1 MTVTHEATKE
11 MISELRRMSNRTGN
25 KQAEKIMRDG
35 AAWLEDV
42 EGNRVELQDENEKL
56 RQKLADKDEQLAGW
70 KALVDRIQQGGT
82 ETKSVA
88 DERNPKPEKNK
99 RYDYTAVLTRFVQG
113 DDEILRIPT
122 KNADRTGKYDER
134 KPTIR
139 HPSFYT
145 MRDTIA
151 RTKSPVSVFYD
162 DATCEIVL
170 VKRGEQS

>member
-1 MTVTHEATKE
+1 MTTDATRQ
-11 MISELRRMSNRTGN
+11 MIAELRRMAGRTGN
-25 KQAEKIMRDG
+25 KSA
-35 AAWLEDV
+35 EDV
-42 EGNRVELQDENEKL
+42 MRNAASWMEDLNTEYLKVIGEVDKL

-70 KALVDRIQQGGT
+70 KALVDRIQGGT

-99 RYDYTAVLTRFVQG
+99 RYDYTAVLARFVQG

-122 KNADRTGKYDER
+122 KNADRTGKYNER

-151 RTKSPVSVFYD
+151 RTKSPVSAFYD

-170 VKRGEQS
+170 VKQGGRT

>member
-1 MTVTHEATKE
+1 MTIKHEAVKE
-11 MISELRRMSNRTGN
+11 MVSELRRMSNRTGN
-25 KQAEKIMRDG
+25 KQAEKTMRDG
-35 AAWLEDV
+35 ATWLEDV
-42 EGNRVELQDENEKL
+42 ESDRVELQNENEKL

-70 KALVDRIQQGGT
+70 KALVDRIQGGA

-88 DERNPKPEKNK
+88 DECKPKPEKNK

-122 KNADRTGKYDER
+122 KNADRTGKYNER
-134 KPTIR
+134 KPAIR

-145 MRDTIA
+145 MRDVIT

-170 VKRGEQS
+170 VKRGEQP

>member
-1 MTVTHEATKE
+1 MTVTHDATRQ
-11 MISELRRMSNRTGN
+11 MIAELRRMAGRTGN
-25 KQAEKIMRDG
+25 KSVEDTMRN
-35 AAWLEDV
+35 AASWLENMNTEYLKVIGEVD
-42 EGNRVELQDENEKL
+42 KL

-70 KALVDRIQQGGT
+70 KALVDRIQGGT
-82 ETKSVA
+82 ETNPVS

-99 RYDYTAVLTRFVQG
+99 RYDYSTVLTRFVQS
-113 DDEILRIPT
+113 DDEVLRIPT

-151 RTKSPVSVFYD
+151 RTKSPVSTFYD
-162 DATCEIVL
+162 NATCEIVL
-170 VKRGEQS
+170 VKQGGRT

>member
-1 MTVTHEATKE
+1 MTTDATRQ
-11 MISELRRMSNRTGN
+11 MIAELRRMAGRTGN
-25 KQAEKIMRDG
+25 KSAEDVMRN
-35 AAWLEDV
+35 AASWLEDLNTEYLKV
-42 EGNRVELQDENEKL
+42 IGEVDKL
-56 RQKLADKDEQLAGW
+56 RQRLADKDEQLAGW
-70 KALVDRIQQGGT
+70 KALVDRIQGGT

-145 MRDTIA
+145 MRDTIN
-151 RTKSPVSVFYD
+151 RMGSPVSAFYD
-162 DATCEIVL
+162 EGTCEIVL
-170 VKRGEQS
+170 VKQGGRT

>member
-1 MTVTHEATKE
+1 MTVTHDATRQ
-11 MISELRRMSNRTGN
+11 MIADLRHMAGRTGN
-25 KQAEKIMRDG
+25 KSAEKTMRD
-35 AAWLEDV
+35 AASWMEDLNT
-42 EGNRVELQDENEKL
+42 EFLKAANEVDKL

-70 KALVDRIQQGGT
+70 KALVDRIQGGT

-162 DATCEIVL
+162 DSTCEIVL
-170 VKRGEQS
+170 VKQGGRS

>member
-1 MTVTHEATKE
+1 MTTDATRQ
-11 MISELRRMSNRTGN
+11 MIAELRRMSNRTGN
-25 KQAEKIMRDG
+25 KQAEKTMRD
-35 AAWLEDV
+35 AASWMEDLNT
-42 EGNRVELQDENEKL
+42 EFLKAANEVDKL
-56 RQKLADKDEQLAGW
+56 RQRLADKDEQLAGW
-70 KALVDRIQQGGT
+70 KALVDRIQGGT

-88 DERNPKPEKNK
+88 DERNPKLEKNK

-122 KNADRTGKYDER
+122 KNADRTGRYDER
-134 KPTIR
+134 KAAIR

-151 RTKSPVSVFYD
+151 RTKSPVSAFYD

-170 VKRGEQS
+170 VKQGGRS

>member
-1 MTVTHEATKE
+1 MTTDATRQ
-11 MISELRRMSNRTGN
+11 MIAELRRMSNRTGN
-25 KQAEKIMRDG
+25 KQAEKTMRDG
-35 AAWLEDV
+35 ATWLENMNTEYLKVISEVD
-42 EGNRVELQDENEKL
+42 KL

-70 KALVDRIQQGGT
+70 KALVDRIQGGT

-88 DERNPKPEKNK
+88 DERSPEPKKNK
-99 RYDYTAVLTRFVQG
+99 RYDYAAVLVAFVQS
-113 DDEILRIPT
+113 DNETLRIRT
-122 KNADRTGKYDER
+122 ENADRTGKYNER
-134 KPTIR
+134 KPNIR

-170 VKRGEQS
+170 VKQGGRS

>member
-1 MTVTHEATKE
+1 MTTDATRQ
-11 MISELRRMSNRTGN
+11 MIAELRRMAGRTGN
-25 KQAEKIMRDG
+25 KSAEDVMRN
-35 AAWLEDV
+35 AASWLEDLNTEYLKV
-42 EGNRVELQDENEKL
+42 IGEVDKL
-56 RQKLADKDEQLAGW
+56 RQRLADKDEQLAGW
-70 KALVDRIQQGGT
+70 KALVDRIQGGT

-151 RTKSPVSVFYD
+151 RTKSPVSAFYD
-162 DATCEIVL
+162 NATCEIVL
-170 VKRGEQS
+170 VKQGGRT